1 MTDMKIN
8 YYYLDH
14 YELSQRTVKAFAPDA
29 EWVYTARGYPH
40 LYPDHMARSW
50 NQGGSLLCIE
60 GDIVVEPRAVQE
72 MRECSADWCTFA
84 YPLGAGRD
92 VFPLGY
98 GFTKWSA
105 KFQREFP
112 YTRVTFHGDARN
124 RQKCVPCETLR
135 RAGVKPCRDC
145 SKRMCH
151 FHQDAAFWHEM
162 IMDHGN
168 DVHPHVHG
176 VLDHLHVKNVK
187 RLAGFKDGILYWYE
201 TEGKTP
207 AGAVRV

>member
-1 MTDMKIN
+1 MADMKIN

-14 YELSQRTVKAFAPDA
+14 YELSQRTVKAYAPDA

-40 LYPDHMARSW
+40 LYPDHVARSW
-50 NQGGSLLCIE
+50 NQGGNLLIIE
-60 GDIVVEPRAVQE
+60 GDIVVEPQAVQE

-84 YPLGAGRD
+84 YPLGSGRD
-92 VFPLGY
+92 IFPLGF

-112 YTRVTFHGDARN
+112 YTRVTFHGDGRN
-124 RQKCVPCETLR
+124 RQKCVPCEKLR
-135 RAGVKPCRDC
+135 KAGVKPCRDC
-145 SKRMCH
+145 NKRMCH

-162 IMDHGN
+162 IKDHGN

-176 VLDHLHVKNVK
+176 VLDHQHVQNVK
-187 RLAGFKDGILYWYE
+187 RLAGFSEGILYWYE
-201 TEGKTP
+201 QTKPGQTP
-207 AGAVRV
+207 VTL